1 VSRENLGRAE
11 NALRNLIAR
20 DAGDPLW
27 DRELATGDNAAADVA
42 PRPDVHEA
50 IAAALAKR
58 PELDELARRLE
69 RQDVEIE
76 SAVDRVRPQVDLVA
90 AYNGRGLAG
99 TQNEDAIQPFGPV
112 VVPDDLRG
120 GLGRS
125 LLTMGENEFPDA
137 SVGVSVVIPI
147 GNGAA
152 RQDVAIARAVRR
164 QQTAT
169 LDAARQ
175 RVAMEVRNAIASLTS
190 AAERIDAARAARAAA
205 EVQLQAERDRF
216 EAGTSNTFF
225 ILTRQNDLVA
235 AQVAE
240 AVASADYQKARTELA
255 RATGTLL
262 DERGVVLSESE
273 GVVK

>member
-1 VSRENLGRAE
+1 
-11 NALRNLIAR
+11 
-20 DAGDPLW
+20 
-27 DRELATGDNAAADVA
+27 
-42 PRPDVHEA
+42 
-50 IAAALAKR
+50 
-58 PELDELARRLE
+58 
-69 RQDVEIE
+69 
-76 SAVDRVRPQVDLVA
+76 
-90 AYNGRGLAG
+90 
-99 TQNEDAIQPFGPV
+99 

-125 LLTMGENEFPDA
+125 LLTMGQNEFPDA

-147 GNGAA
+147 GNTAA

-190 AAERIDAARAARAAA
+190 ASERIDAARTARDAA

-240 AVASADYQKARTELA
+240 AVASADYHKAHTELA

-262 DERGVVLSESE
+262 DERGVVLNETE